1 VQARIGQ
8 WDEMGQ
14 SLSDLRERWQDPL
27 LTVLTVL
34 LALLMFVLAPLRAE
48 HIPGIQELGFGL
60 AALVTGAVLVL
71 SGRPVA
77 IGALLLAIILAAVAA
92 VHRLQHPSNLDVYL
106 DATAWLLL
114 SLALILEVGRATF
127 GPGRV
132 TYHRVMGAILLYFAM
147 GLAFAAL
154 FAFIGVASD
163 KAFSGFVVKDS
174 PNLTD
179 VMIYFSFGVLTGIGS
194 GDIVAL
200 HPIAR
205 SLTLVEAMIGQLYP
219 ATLLARIV
227 TLEIEDRRQL

>member
-1 VQARIGQ
+1 VAQR
-8 WDEMGQ
+8 
-14 SLSDLRERWQDPL
+14 LRDLRERWQDPL
-27 LTVLTVL
+27 LTALAIL

-60 AALVTGAVLVL
+60 VALVTGAVLIL

-77 IGALLLAIILAAVAA
+77 IGALLLAIVLAAIAA
-92 VHRLQHPSNLDVYL
+92 IHRLQHPSSLDVYL
-106 DATAWLLL
+106 EAAAWLLISL
-114 SLALILEVGRATF
+114 SLILEVGRAVF

-154 FAFIGVASD
+154 FAFVGVASD
-163 KAFSGFVVKDS
+163 TAFSGFVVKDS
-174 PNLTD
+174 PNLAD
-179 VMIYFSFGVLTGIGS
+179 IMIYFSFGVLTGIGS
-194 GDIVAL
+194 GDITAL

-227 TLEIEDRRQL
+227 TLEIEDRGRA